1 MKKLFVIFIGL
12 VSLDQAIKILISNFF
27 INANIVLLPNI
38 LFFRPIQN
46 TNLNWIASILEYKT
60 PLLLMLVIQ
69 IFVLTIVILIYR
81 YCSFLWVQGKKFL
94 YGMLLFYISGLTCSF
109 IDVVFWGGSL
119 DFLGIFDWFTFDLK
133 DVYLDIGTAFLLSY
147 FISYDIKVY
156 YKMSKAERK
165 QTSIWIWIKKG
176 MPSVPIE

>member
-12 VSLDQAIKILISNFF
+12 VSIDQTIKLLILNFC

-38 LFFRPIQN
+38 LFLRPKQN

-60 PLLLMLVIQ
+60 PLILMLVMQ
-69 IFVLTIVILIYR
+69 IFFLTVIILLYR
-81 YCSFLWVQGKKFL
+81 YCSFLWIQGKKFQD
-94 YGMLLFYISGLTCSF
+94 GMLLFYISGLTCSF

-119 DFLGIFDWFTFDLK
+119 DFLMLFDWFIFDLK
-133 DVYLDIGTAFLLSY
+133 DVYLDIGIAFLLLY
-147 FISYDIKVY
+147 FISYYIKVY
-156 YKMSKAERK
+156 HKMSKTERK
-165 QTSIWIWIKKG
+165 QTSILIWIKKG